1 MIAKL
6 FGAALLVALSAP
18 THAEPV
24 ADFYRG
30 KTIELVIGGAVGGGY
45 DLAGRTVANHIASHI
60 PGNPSI
66 IVRNQ
71 FGATSLIMT
80 NQLYNTAKRDGTVIG
95 MPLSNI
101 PLEPRLKLISP
112 DGSNVRFDIARFN
125 WIGTPLQ
132 EPQVTWLWHDAP
144 AKTVADLRSNTIR
157 MGATT
162 SSADNF
168 ILPTLVNHLLGTRM
182 QVVTGYSGQNEIF
195 LAVERGEVQGN
206 NAGLSNVRVNRG
218 DWLREGKVR
227 ILLQYGTERLADL
240 PDVPTAIELAPSEA
254 DRALFRL
261 YAVKFNMA
269 RPLVLPPEVP
279 AERIAALRAAF
290 DATMKDPRYIEEAK
304 RIGLDV
310 NPLGGEAI
318 ARLIE
323 QVQATPQDAVD
334 RLHEVLARPK
344 ARP

>member
-18 THAEPV
+18 AHTESV

-112 DGSNVRFDIARFN
+112 DGANVRFDIARFS

-240 PDVPTAIELAPSEA
+240 PDVPTAIELAPNEA

>member
-1 MIAKL
+1 MIARAL
-6 FGAALLVALSAP
+6 GAALLVSLAGPAKS
-18 THAEPV
+18 EPV

-30 KTIELVIGGAVGGGY
+30 KTIELIIGGAVGGGY
-45 DLAGRTVANHIASHI
+45 DLAGRTVANYITRHI

-144 AKTVADLRSNTIR
+144 AKTIDDLRSTPIR

-162 SSADNF
+162 SSADNY
-168 ILPTLVNHLLGTRM
+168 ILPTLVNQLLGGKM

-218 DWLREGKVR
+218 EWLREGKVR
-227 ILLQYGTERLADL
+227 VLMQYGTERLQDL
-240 PDVPTAIELAPSEA
+240 PDVPTAMELASTEA

-279 AERIAALRAAF
+279 AERVAALRAAF
-290 DATMKDPRYIEEAK
+290 DATMKDPQYIEEAK

-318 ARLIE
+318 AKLIE

-344 ARP
+344 TRP